1 MNAKL
6 YSYLTFENAGE
17 ALQYYQEEFG
27 ATVLS
32 ERPFTEEQ
40 AEHLGL
46 QVDDLST
53 TTAYAEFSIAGQRL
67 ICADAIMGQP
77 QSSSQVAI
85 MLDFGDDEGAAKA
98 FFDRVSASNRQRVTI
113 PFGPH
118 QQGGKLG
125 YIVDRFG
132 VNWAISA
139 GLINH
144 DDEDEQ

>member
-6 YSYLTFENAGE
+6 YPYLTFENAGE

-27 ATVLS
+27 ATILS
-32 ERPFTEEQ
+32 ERPFTKEQ

-46 QVDDLST
+46 QVDDLSA

-67 ICADAIMGQP
+67 VCADAIMGQP

-85 MLDFGDDEGAAKA
+85 MLDFGDDEGSAKS
-98 FFDRVSASNRQRVTI
+98 FFERVSASDQQRVTI
-113 PFGPH
+113 PFGPY
-118 QQGGKLG
+118 QLGGKLG

-132 VNWAISA
+132 INWASCA
-139 GLINH
+139 GLVNQ
-144 DDEDEQ
+144 ED

>member
-6 YSYLTFENAGE
+6 YPYLTFENAGE

-27 ATVLS
+27 ATILS
-32 ERPFTEEQ
+32 ERPFPKEQ

-46 QVDDLST
+46 QVDDLSA

-67 ICADAIMGQP
+67 VCADAIMGQP

-85 MLDFGDDEGAAKA
+85 MLDFGDDEGAAKS
-98 FFDRVSASNRQRVTI
+98 FFERVSASDQQRVTI
-113 PFGPH
+113 PFGPY
-118 QQGGKLG
+118 QLGGKLG

-132 VNWAISA
+132 INWAICA
-139 GLINH
+139 GLVNQ
-144 DDEDEQ
+144 ED